1 MKKPYNFFKDL
12 TVFERGLWIISIIV
26 VSLSFL
32 FSNGGWLEL
41 IASLIGVTAL
51 IFVAKG
57 YVLGQILSVVF
68 ALFYGYISFHFK
80 YYGELITYVFMTAP
94 IALAA
99 VISWLRNPYKDTA
112 EVTVSKITKKQV
124 MLISLAALA
133 VTAVFYFILKAFDT
147 ANLFFSTLSVT
158 TSFLAVS
165 FTYYRSPYYA
175 LAYSANDIVLIILW
189 ILATIENISYLPM
202 IFCFIMFLANDL
214 YGFYNWR
221 RMRNRQEN
229 NHG

>member
-1 MKKPYNFFKDL
+1 MKKSYNFFKDL

-32 FSNGGWLEL
+32 FSNSGWLEL

-68 ALFYGYISFHFK
+68 ALFYGYISFSFK

-147 ANLFFSTLSVT
+147 ANLFFGTLSVT

-214 YGFYNWR
+214 YGYFNWR
-221 RMRNRQEN
+221 RIAKRQKDEN
-229 NHG
+229 

>member
-12 TVFERGLWIISIIV
+12 TAFERGLWIISIIV
-26 VSLSFL
+26 VILSFL

-147 ANLFFSTLSVT
+147 ANLFFGTLSVT

-165 FTYYRSPYYA
+165 FTYFRSPYYA

-189 ILATIENISYLPM
+189 ILATIDNISYLPM

-214 YGFYNWR
+214 YGYFNWKR
-221 RMRNRQEN
+221 IAKRQKDEN
-229 NHG
+229 